1 MKRLYLIALFTTLA
15 LTVIFQAI
23 TNHRL
28 YNKLRDARREVQA
41 LHRPFPPLQA
51 TNALGA
57 AVTCDFAA
65 SHTPALLLG
74 FYPAC
79 PFCQENWPNWK
90 VLAAAAA
97 AKGIHVYYINVTP
110 DPVSTRYCAKLQIP
124 CQDVLNSVSSESI
137 LMYRLDLTPI
147 SEIID
152 RKGQLLFQV
161 SGLLDRTGMER
172 LESFLSIAA
181 L

>member
-15 LTVIFQAI
+15 LTVVFQGV

-28 YNKLRDARREVQA
+28 YNRLRDAQREVQA
-41 LHRPFPPLQA
+41 LHRPFPPLKG
-51 TNALGA
+51 TNALGT
-57 AVTCDFAA
+57 AVTYDFAG
-65 SHTPALLLG
+65 SHKPALLLG

-110 DPVSTRYCAKLQIP
+110 DPVSTRYCDRVQIP
-124 CQDVLNSVSSESI
+124 CQDVLNSVSPENI
-137 LMYRLDLTPI
+137 LMYRLDRTPI
-147 SEIID
+147 TEIID

-161 SGLLDRTGMER
+161 SGLLDRTAMER
-172 LESFLSIAA
+172 LQSFLTIAS

>member
-1 MKRLYLIALFTTLA
+1 MRRLYLIAIFTTLA
-15 LTVIFQAI
+15 LTLVFQTI

-28 YNKLRDARREVQA
+28 YNRLRDAQREVQA
-41 LHRPFPPLQA
+41 LHRPFPPLKG

-57 AVTCDFAA
+57 AAAYDFAG
-65 SHTPALLLG
+65 SHTAALLLG

-90 VLAAAAA
+90 VLTAEAES
-97 AKGIHVYYINVTP
+97 KGIRVYYINVTP
-110 DPVSTRYCAKLQIP
+110 DPVSTQYCVRLQIP
-124 CQDVLNSVSSESI
+124 CADVLNAVSPETI
-137 LMYRLDLTPI
+137 LMYRLDRTPI
-147 SEIID
+147 TEIID

-172 LESFLSIAA
+172 LEAFLTIAS

>member
-1 MKRLYLIALFTTLA
+1 MKRLYPIALFATLV
-15 LTVIFQAI
+15 LTVVFQAI
-23 TNHRL
+23 TNQRL
-28 YNKLRDARREVQA
+28 YNRLRDAQREAQA
-41 LHRPFPPLQA
+41 LHRPFPPLKG

-57 AVTCDFAA
+57 AAAYDFSG

-79 PFCQENWPNWK
+79 PFCKENWPNWK

-110 DPVSTRYCAKLQIP
+110 DPVSTRYCVQLQIP
-124 CQDVLNSVSSESI
+124 CADVLNSVSPENI
-137 LMYRLDLTPI
+137 LMYRLDRTPI
-147 SEIID
+147 TEIID

-172 LESFLSIAA
+172 LESFLTIAS